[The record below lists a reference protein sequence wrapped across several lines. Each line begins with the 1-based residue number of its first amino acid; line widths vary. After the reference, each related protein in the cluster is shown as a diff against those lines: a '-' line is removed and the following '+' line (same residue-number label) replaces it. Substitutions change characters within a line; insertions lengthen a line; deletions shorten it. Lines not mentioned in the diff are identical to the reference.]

1 MEVFKTVLD
10 LGEKKLRENEKA
22 AKEKALK
29 FDTTQRVAN
38 VITFCYQQTA
48 LIHTYKHTHTY
59 TYMTIPTCFDYVIAI
74 FKEKFVGNKT
84 YLRMNIL
91 RKMQISRH

>member
-10 LGEKKLRENEKA
+10 LGEKKLRETEKV

-29 FDTTQRVAN
+29 FDTSQRDAN

-48 LIHTYKHTHTY
+48 LTHTHTRTHTHAHTHTQIY
-59 TYMTIPTCFDYVIAI
+59 IYIRIFQRVSTI
-74 FKEKFVGNKT
+74 
-84 YLRMNIL
+84 L
-91 RKMQISRH
+91 